1 MERFTLLKS
10 DFLRLPTERWH
21 MVEIMPIVIFRSEI
35 PYKESTRAITGQ
47 RGSLPVTP
55 LGYLNFKK
63 VIFRTM
69 QTMRKT
75 VSVNWLTSRRF
86 SAPKR
91 GGVNK

>member
-47 RGSLPVTP
+47 RGSLSVMP

-75 VSVNWLTSRRF
+75 VFGKLVDFQKIQRAKARRCQ
-86 SAPKR
+86 
-91 GGVNK
+91 